1 MVREPRT
8 PDPRAS
14 KRWLDPA
21 TLRRSEAHRLRKS
34 AAYVS
39 APCHEVKPRT
49 REITAFFGLLQVPR
63 EPSVLVEASIL
74 PSF

>member
-1 MVREPRT
+1 LIEAAAMVPKAGWTRQPS
-8 PDPRAS
+8 D
-14 KRWLDPA
+14 
-21 TLRRSEAHRLRKS
+21 EAKLTAYRKS

-39 APCHEVKPRT
+39 TCCHEVKPGT

-74 PSF
+74 PGF